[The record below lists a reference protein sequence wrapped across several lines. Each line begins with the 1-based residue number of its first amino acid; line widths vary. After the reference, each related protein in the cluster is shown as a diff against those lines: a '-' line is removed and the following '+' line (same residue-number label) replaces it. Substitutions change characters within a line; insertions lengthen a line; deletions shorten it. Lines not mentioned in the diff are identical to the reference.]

1 MLEMATMKDLDSIFN
16 QEIVPHFDAL
26 YNFIFSLTRNE
37 DDANDVMQDTL
48 LRAFR
53 ALGNYQQGTNAKAW
67 LFTIAKNAYINE
79 YRRRAKAAIPTDFN
93 AFTNVQEEDDS
104 SYLSSYGDFRIEMFD
119 KMMGDEVTDAINAIP
134 DIFRVPI
141 LLCDVEDFSYEEISA
156 ITGVKLNT
164 VRTRI
169 HRGRGL
175 LRDLLM
181 GYAIKR
187 GYVSPQKD
195 AEEPKS
201 EE

>member
-1 MLEMATMKDLDSIFN
+1 MMEMATMKDLYSIFN
-16 QEIVPHFDAL
+16 KEIVPHFDAL

-37 DDANDVMQDTL
+37 EDANDVLQDTL
-48 LRAFR
+48 MRAYR
-53 ALGNYQQGTNAKAW
+53 ALENYQQGTNAKAW
-67 LFTIAKNAYINE
+67 LFTIAKNSYINE
-79 YRRRAKAAIPTDFN
+79 YRRRSKAAIPTDFN

-104 SYLSSYGDFRIEMFD
+104 SYLSSYGDFRTEMFD

-134 DIFRVPI
+134 DAFRIPI

-175 LRDLLM
+175 LRDLLTD
-181 GYAIKR
+181 YAIKR
-187 GYVSPQKD
+187 GFLTPPKD
-195 AEEPKS
+195 S